1 MEAIKVPSSKEIDKV
16 VNLHMQ
22 SLKDGLLYRLGK
34 DVLKVFYTELLD
46 DKDSIIIAYYSNNKI
61 AGVAASSKDVGKV
74 FDKIKKN
81 SFFTVAQKILAKSI
95 KSPLLPFQL
104 LFSKYSTIL
113 KPELVFLFVDPAQRG
128 KKIGEKL
135 VAATSAKFKKM
146 GIRQYK
152 ITILSSNPRGIKFYE
167 RIGFKKSGQYKY
179 AGESR
184 DIYTLKIK

>member
-1 MEAIKVPSSKEIDKV
+1 MEEIKVISKNEIDKI

-34 DVLKVFYTELLD
+34 DALKVFYQELFA
-46 DKDSIIIAYYSNNKI
+46 DKDSFIIAYCLNNKI
-61 AGVAASSKDVGKV
+61 TGVAASSKDVEKV

-81 SFFTVAQKILAKSI
+81 NFFKLSYKIFAKSI

-104 LFSKYSTIL
+104 LFSKYSNSL

-135 VAATSAKFKKM
+135 VKATSLQFKKN
-146 GIRQYK
+146 GVHQYK
-152 ITILSSNPRGIKFYE
+152 ITILSSNSKGIKFYE
-167 RIGFKKSGQYKY
+167 RMGFRRLGMYKY
-179 AGESR
+179 AGDSR
-184 DIYTLKIK
+184 DIYAIKI